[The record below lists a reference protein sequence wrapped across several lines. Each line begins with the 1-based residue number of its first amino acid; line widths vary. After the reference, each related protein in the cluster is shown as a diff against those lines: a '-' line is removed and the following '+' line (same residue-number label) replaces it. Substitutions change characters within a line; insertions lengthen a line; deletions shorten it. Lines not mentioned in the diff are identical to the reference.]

1 MDKHICPVCGMYE
14 FPEYDSFEVCEVC
27 GWEDDDLQLKEPDYE
42 GGANDMS
49 LNQARAMWAAE
60 NRGRNPED

>member
-14 FPEYDSFEVCEVC
+14 FSEHDSFEVCEVC
-27 GWEDDDLQLKEPDYE
+27 GWEDDCLQLEEPDYE

-60 NRGRNPED
+60 RRGWNPED